1 MNRKDLKMLSEAYET
16 EILKEYSADYF
27 LRKAR
32 SKRLAKEDFFKA
44 LNAVESLLNNQ
55 DLKDSFTSEDLKPVY
70 QRLDKMRE
78 IIIDLSHSPRY
89 KES

>member
-1 MNRKDLKMLSEAYET
+1 MTKKDINFLSEAYET
-16 EILKEYSADYF
+16 QILKEFGEFHF
-27 LRKAR
+27 LKKSRE
-32 SKRLAKEDFFKA
+32 KRLAKEEFFKV
-44 LNAVESLLNNQ
+44 LNALESLLNNQ
-55 DLKDSFTSEDLKPVY
+55 NLKDAFTSEDLKPVY

>member
-1 MNRKDLKMLSEAYET
+1 MNKKDLNMLSEAYEN
-16 EILKEYSADYF
+16 EILKEYSSDYF

-32 SKRLAKEDFFKA
+32 SKRLAKEAFFKA
-44 LNAVESLLNNQ
+44 LNTVESLLNDQN
-55 DLKDSFTSEDLKPVY
+55 LKDAFTSEDLKPLY
-70 QRLDKMRE
+70 QKFDKMRE